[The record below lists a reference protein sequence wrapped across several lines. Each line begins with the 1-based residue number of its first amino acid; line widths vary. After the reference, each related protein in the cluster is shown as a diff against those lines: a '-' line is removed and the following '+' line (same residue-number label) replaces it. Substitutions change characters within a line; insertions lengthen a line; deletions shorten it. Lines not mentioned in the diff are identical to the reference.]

1 MFTRAKH
8 VLVYSEQDEKFVHQT
23 EKESA
28 QMSSPT
34 RRRILVRT
42 LAVLSATV
50 IVATLSGCARAGT
63 ASTSASLG
71 DTGKEVDN
79 VTVAL
84 PGSLSN
90 LYTGIESGI
99 LNYNIAAL
107 TQEGLVGLDS
117 SGNIVPALATSWTQ
131 PDSTT
136 YVYEL
141 RDDAKFQNGDAVTAE
156 DVAFSITEAQDATLS
171 PNLAYYL
178 SDVTSVEVTGEHEVT
193 IKLSGPNAAFQ
204 KNMSVA
210 GAAFITQKKFWQN
223 YDGKVGTSTSLLLG
237 TGPYKVTSFTPDSG
251 LTLERVDTWWGGVP
265 KVKKITVKF
274 ITDENTR
281 YLAAQSGD
289 VDVAFNVPVAQV
301 SQWNSLADFRVE
313 KVNDLSYVGLNFD
326 TRVAPFDDENVRKAI
341 AYAIDK
347 DTIVT
352 NLLQGNGEVATS
364 IATPES
370 LQSVYSADDARA
382 KLASIT
388 QYDYDL
394 TEAKAALAASS
405 HPDGFTA
412 ELTYPSTG
420 PQLGTAAQAIA
431 QSLKEIG
438 ITLKVTEKP
447 ISEWLATLGDGTH
460 GIGYMWYFSTTGDPA
475 EVPAYLL
482 STGNISGFENADVQS
497 LLTQA
502 GSETDASKRIDLI
515 IQAEQIQADNAINV
529 PLWWGKSLTA
539 FSNKIGLADY
549 SAFSF
554 VTSWG
559 ASLYSAG

>member
-1 MFTRAKH
+1 
-8 VLVYSEQDEKFVHQT
+8 
-23 EKESA
+23 
-28 QMSSPT
+28 MSSPT
-34 RRRILVRT
+34 RGRAFVRT
-42 LAVLSATV
+42 LAVLSAV
-50 IVATLSGCARAGT
+50 AVLATLGGCAK
-63 ASTSASLG
+63 ASDASSSAALT

-90 LYTGIESGI
+90 LYTGVESGI

-117 SGNIVPALATSWTQ
+117 SGNIVPALAESWSQ
-131 PDSTT
+131 PDDTT

-141 RDDAKFQNGDAVTAE
+141 RTDAKFQNGDAVTAE
-156 DVAFSITEAQDATLS
+156 DVVFSLTEAKDETLS

-178 SDVTSVEVTGEHEVT
+178 SDVKSVKATGEHEVT
-193 IKLSGPNAAFQ
+193 VKLTSANAAFQ

-210 GAAFITQKKFWQN
+210 GAAFITQKAFWQK

-289 VDVAFNVPVAQV
+289 VDLAFNVPVAQV
-301 SQWNSLADFRVE
+301 TQWSSLANFRVE
-313 KVNDLSYVGLNFD
+313 KVNDLSYVGINFD
-326 TRVAPFDDENVRKAI
+326 TRVKPFNDENVRKAI

-347 DTIVT
+347 NTIVT

-370 LQSVYSADDARA
+370 LQSVYSADEART
-382 KLASIT
+382 KLAAIT
-388 QYDYDL
+388 QYEYSIQK
-394 TEAKAALAASS
+394 AKEALAASGY
-405 HPDGFTA
+405 PDGFTA
-412 ELTYPSTG
+412 EFTYPSTG

-438 ITLKVTEKP
+438 ITLTVKELP

-475 EVPAYLL
+475 EVPSYLL
-482 STGNISGFENADVQS
+482 GTGNISGFENTEVQG
-497 LLTQA
+497 LLSQA
-502 GSETDASKRIDLI
+502 GSTSDAAARIDLI
-515 IQAEQIQADNAINV
+515 IKAENIQAEQAINI

-539 FSNKIGLADY
+539 FSNKIGLANY

-559 ASLYSAG
+559 ASLYSAS

>member
-1 MFTRAKH
+1 
-8 VLVYSEQDEKFVHQT
+8 
-23 EKESA
+23 
-28 QMSSPT
+28 MSSYSS
-34 RRRILVRT
+34 RRLLAKT
-42 LAVLSATV
+42 LAALTIATV
-50 IVATLSGCARAGT
+50 IVTLSGCAKAGD
-63 ASTSASLG
+63 APSSALALT

-79 VTVAL
+79 VTIAL

-99 LNYNIAAL
+99 LNYNVAAL
-107 TQEGLVGLDS
+107 SQEGLVALDS
-117 SGNIVPALATSWTQ
+117 AGNIVPALATSWTQ
-131 PDSTT
+131 PNDTT

-141 RDDAKFQNGDAVTAE
+141 RQDAKFQNGDAVTAE

-178 SDVTSVEVTGEHEVT
+178 SDVKSVTVTGDHEVT
-193 IKLSGPNAAFQ
+193 VVLNSPNAAFQ

-210 GAAFITQKKFWQN
+210 GAVNVTQKAFWQK
-223 YDGKVGTSTSLLLG
+223 YSGKVGTSTSLLLG

-274 ITDENTR
+274 ISDENTR

-289 VDVAFNVPVAQV
+289 VDIALNVPVAQDG
-301 SQWNSLADFRVE
+301 QWSALSGFRVD

-347 DTIVT
+347 NSIVT
-352 NLLQGNGEVATS
+352 NLLRGNGEVATS
-364 IATPES
+364 LVTPES
-370 LQSVYSADDARA
+370 LSSTYSADEART
-382 KLASIT
+382 KLAATT
-388 QYDYDL
+388 QYAYDI
-394 TEAKAALAASS
+394 AKAKEALAASG
-405 HPDGFTA
+405 HPNGFTA

-438 ITLKVTEKP
+438 ITLTVKELP
-447 ISEWLATLGDGTH
+447 ISEWLATLGDKSH
-460 GIGYMWYFSTTGDPA
+460 GIGFMWYFSTTGDPA
-475 EVPAYLL
+475 EVPSYLL
-482 STGNISGFENADVQS
+482 STGNISGFEDTAVQGLLANA
-497 LLTQA
+497 A
-502 GSETDASKRIDLI
+502 AATDASKRIDLI
-515 IQAEQIQADNAINV
+515 LQADNLQAEKAINV

-539 FSNKIGLADY
+539 FSNTIGLKDY
-549 SAFSF
+549 GAFSF